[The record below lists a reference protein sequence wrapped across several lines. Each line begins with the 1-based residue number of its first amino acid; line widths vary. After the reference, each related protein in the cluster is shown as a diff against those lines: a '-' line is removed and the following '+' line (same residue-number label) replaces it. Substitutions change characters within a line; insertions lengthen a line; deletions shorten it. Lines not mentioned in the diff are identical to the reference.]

1 MKKKGNNKPPKQK
14 QIILWLSIT
23 VLVLSMCLLGF
34 VGVSF
39 VKYGKED
46 ISSVESV
53 LESSE
58 PSTSSNDSR
67 FVTRGEY
74 ILDAEYTE
82 LLLVNENNPLPK
94 GFSVEDNLITVDDKY
109 INGNLKQ
116 INKNV
121 WPYMK
126 AMIEAAWAEDVEL
139 FIWSPY
145 RSFDT
150 QNGLYEDKV
159 KRLMQEGLKREEAE
173 IKAATVVAK
182 AGTSEHQT
190 GLCADFNMANDRFEK
205 TKEYEWLLKNAE
217 DYGFVMRY
225 SAEKQ
230 SITGIIKE
238 SWHWRFVG
246 INAAKEMNESGLC
259 LEEYINS
266 IKQ

>member
-1 MKKKGNNKPPKQK
+1 MKKNGVNKAPKQK
-14 QIILWLSIT
+14 QIIVWLSVT
-23 VLVLSMCLLGF
+23 VLVLSICFLGF

-39 VKYGKED
+39 AKYGKED
-46 ISSVESV
+46 TSSQSMPENSN
-53 LESSE
+53 L
-58 PSTSSNDSR
+58 STSSNDSR
-67 FVTRGEY
+67 YVTRGEY
-74 ILDAEYTE
+74 VLDAEYTE
-82 LLLVNENNPLPK
+82 LLLVNESNPLPK
-94 GFSVEDNLITVDDKY
+94 DFSVEDDLITIEDKY

-126 AMIEAAWAEDVEL
+126 AMIEAAWAEDVKL

-145 RSFDT
+145 RSFET
-150 QNGLYEDKV
+150 QNRLYEDKV
-159 KRLMQEGLKREEAE
+159 KRLMQEGLGKEEAE
-173 IKAATVVAK
+173 IEAATVVAK

-217 DYGFVMRY
+217 DYGFIMRY

-230 SITGIIKE
+230 PITGIIKE

-246 INAAKEMNESGLC
+246 INAAKEMNKSGLC
-259 LEEYINS
+259 LEEYINNL
-266 IKQ
+266 